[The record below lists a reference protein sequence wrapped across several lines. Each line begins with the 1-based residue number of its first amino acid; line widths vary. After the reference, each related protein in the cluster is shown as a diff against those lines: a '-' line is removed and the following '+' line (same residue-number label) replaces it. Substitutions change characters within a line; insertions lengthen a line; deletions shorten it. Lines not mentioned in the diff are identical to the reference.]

1 VIALVVTAAIAVRF
15 TPVLQ
20 GWISMHDT
28 STGKGQFLLRPP
40 AAPGVKQFLYLSALV
55 ESLTL
60 PLVLA
65 AMVGLYVLWRER
77 DRSLALL
84 LICLAGF
91 PIAFLTLIS
100 LRTPVSTY
108 YLLPAVPVFFI
119 GAGVFLDRLT
129 EPECGLSPRWLLP
142 ATVAAMIIAAGAP
155 TLLSDYRDGRRYDFR
170 RAARWLEPHLAPGD
184 VVFSDQHM
192 VLAHYLPGKRV
203 QQLRPNPASLTASVR
218 GLQQSG
224 RGEAVWIVAPAPSHA
239 FRTNLKAGG
248 LLDWIYDN
256 CQVRSTLGVGRVD
269 FRQQYL
275 QIYRC
280 PAAVPA
286 GFTRSGSLPAVSDW
300 AASTPGPDRSR

>member
-1 VIALVVTAAIAVRF
+1 VKGCNQ
-15 TPVLQ
+15 Q
-20 GWISMHDT
+20 GADV
-28 STGKGQFLLRPP
+28 Q
-40 AAPGVKQFLYLSALV
+40 
-55 ESLTL
+55 
-60 PLVLA
+60 
-65 AMVGLYVLWRER
+65 
-77 DRSLALL
+77 L
-84 LICLAGF
+84 LIDSNACTLHYIGPLRGLF
-91 PIAFLTLIS
+91 FYECIKFL
-100 LRTPVSTY
+100 
-108 YLLPAVPVFFI
+108 
-119 GAGVFLDRLT
+119 G
-129 EPECGLSPRWLLP
+129 
-142 ATVAAMIIAAGAP
+142 
-155 TLLSDYRDGRRYDFR
+155 

-286 GFTRSGSLPAVSDW
+286 GFTRSGSLPAVSDS
-300 AASTPGPDRSR
+300 AASTPGPGRSR